1 MQGEEM
7 RTAAQAAE
15 WAKGKKG
22 ETGWHRACLVFA
34 RKAWDLPA
42 QDGSAQK
49 EWNTIPA
56 SARHSDK
63 RPPIGAPCFWKGPS
77 PEGHVAIVIEYRDGV
92 PFIASNDIVVP
103 DRIDL
108 VPLSRITKDWSHASW
123 LGWTTVLQGHALSFG
138 TTPRPDGFRQDRKV
152 FSSKMKLG
160 QQESDSVW
168 NLQLALVR
176 HGYPIGAPAP
186 TGNFLNGTLGAVKK
200 FQHDQGWN
208 GRDANGIPGEE
219 SIKRLGLIWVVG

>member
-1 MQGEEM
+1 M
-7 RTAAQAAE
+7 RTAAKAAE

-22 ETGWHRACLVFA
+22 ATGWRRQCLVFV
-34 RKAWDLPA
+34 RSAWDLPA
-42 QDGSAQK
+42 QDGSAQL
-49 EWNTIPA
+49 EWNSIKMID
-56 SARHSDK
+56 RHSDK
-63 RPPIGAPCFWKGPS
+63 QPPIGAPCFWKGPS

-92 PFIASNDIVVP
+92 PFIASNDIVKK

-108 VPLSRITKDWSHASW
+108 VPLSRITQDWSHASW
-123 LGWTTVLQGHALSFG
+123 LGWTEVLQGHDLPIGSDNSG
-138 TTPRPDGFRQDRKV
+138 RLGFRQGRKV

-160 QQESDSVW
+160 LTDSDSVW
-168 NLQLALVR
+168 NLQLALVH

-186 TGNFLNGTLGAVKK
+186 TGNYLNGTRNAVTK

-208 GRDANGIPGEE
+208 GDAANGIAGKE